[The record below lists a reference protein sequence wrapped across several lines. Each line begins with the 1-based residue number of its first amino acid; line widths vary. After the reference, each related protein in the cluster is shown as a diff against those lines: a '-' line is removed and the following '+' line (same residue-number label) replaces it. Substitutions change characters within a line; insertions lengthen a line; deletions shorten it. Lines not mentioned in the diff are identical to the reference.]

1 METVTVNTSTPYVVH
16 IGPDLLSQTGRLAAE
31 ATPSRTCA
39 VITDTTV
46 EPLYAAPVCR
56 SLQEAGF
63 KVCLH
68 AFPAGEQNKNIN
80 TYGGMLE
87 FLAENK
93 LTRSDFVVALGGG
106 VVGDMAGF
114 AAATYQR
121 GIDYIQIPTTFLAAS
136 DSSVGGKTAIDLR
149 AGKNLAG
156 AFHQP
161 KMVICDTDT
170 FRSLPED
177 AFADGVAE
185 TVKHGFIAD
194 RDFHNFLMTE
204 DLHAR
209 IDNVVRRNVEIKAA
223 VVGEDERER
232 GKRKLLNFGHTLG
245 HAIEKCSGYTVTHGH
260 SVAIGMVLASR
271 AAERLGYSPAGTL
284 EAVEAACRRFRLPT
298 ECPYTAGEL
307 YAAATGDKKRDGGS
321 IDVVV
326 LEEIGRAGTVRL
338 NMEELRTFAE
348 AALSD
353 KENFYADRI

>member
-1 METVTVNTSTPYVVH
+1 METVTVNASAPYPVH
-16 IGPDLLSQTGRLAAE
+16 IGSGLLAKAGELIAGVTK
-31 ATPSRTCA
+31 SRTCA

-46 EPLYAAPVCR
+46 ERLYAAPVCR
-56 SLQEAGF
+56 SLQDAGF
-63 KVCLH
+63 RVYLH
-68 AFPAGEQNKNIN
+68 AFPAGEQSKNLAA
-80 TYGGMLE
+80 YGGILE
-87 FLAENK
+87 FLAESR
-93 LTRSDFVVALGGG
+93 LTRSDFAVALGGG

-136 DSSVGGKTAIDLR
+136 DSSVGGKTAIDLA

-170 FRSLPED
+170 FRTLPED

-185 TVKHGFIAD
+185 TVKHGLIAD
-194 RDFHNFLMTE
+194 RDFYQFLMRE
-204 DLHAR
+204 ELRGR
-209 IDNVVRRNVEIKAA
+209 IDGVVRRNVEIKAA
-223 VVGEDERER
+223 VVGEDEKEH

-245 HAIEKCSGYTVTHGH
+245 HASEKCSGYTVTHGH
-260 SVAIGMVLASR
+260 AVAVGMVLATR

-284 EAVEAACRRFRLPT
+284 SRVTEALRRFRLPE
-298 ECPYTAGEL
+298 ECPYTAEEL

-326 LEEIGRAGTVRL
+326 LEEIGRARTVRL
-338 NMEELRTFAE
+338 DMEGLRKFTE
-348 AALSD
+348 AAL
-353 KENFYADRI
+353 